1 MTYPMKMSPCFKEML
16 WGGQNFKTLYKK
28 ELPFTHTGECWEAA
42 NHKNGSA
49 AVIGGTWSG
58 FTLGELTA
66 QLGTDFLGTL
76 VQDGEFPVLFKLIDA
91 RERLSLQTHPDDAL
105 AKADGDRGKVEMWI
119 ILHAEEGAG
128 LYLGFENPIS
138 AEEYKERIENNTL
151 AEVLHFIPV
160 QEGECYFLP
169 AGMVHAIGEGLVI
182 GEIQQNSDTTY
193 RVYDWG
199 RIGLDGK
206 PRELHIEKSL
216 IASDRAMKGEKAVP
230 LTIKTDGA
238 SVFYLP
244 GCDYFGAQQIS
255 LQGTFSLR
263 PEKRSLHIFFCAE
276 GSGSI
281 STAGGTGDFIKGDT
295 YIIAAFEEECTLT
308 GDGLLYHF
316 FVPDFEED
324 YLKPLLTAGYSAA
337 EIEKLYHK

>member
-1 MTYPMKMSPCFKEML
+1 MIYPLKMSPCFKEML

-28 ELPFTHTGECWEAA
+28 ELPFAHTGECWEAA
-42 NHKNGSA
+42 NHKNGSST
-49 AVIGGTWSG
+49 VIGGTWSG

-66 QLGTDFLGTL
+66 QLGTDFLGSL
-76 VQDGEFPVLFKLIDA
+76 VTDGQFPVLFKLIDA

-119 ILHAEEGAG
+119 ILHAEPGAG

-138 AEEYKERIENNTL
+138 AEEYKARIEDNTL

-160 QEGECYFLP
+160 QAGECYFLP

-199 RIGLDGK
+199 RIGLDGQ
-206 PRELHIEKSL
+206 PRALHIEKSL
-216 IASDRAMKGEKAVP
+216 IASNRSMKGEKAMP
-230 LTIKTDGA
+230 LMVQEEGA
-238 SVFYLP
+238 AVAYLP
-244 GCDYFGAQQIS
+244 GCEFFGAQQIT
-255 LQGTFSLR
+255 LKGDLTVR
-263 PEKRSLHIFFCAE
+263 PEMRSLHIFFCAE
-276 GSGSI
+276 GTGSI
-281 STAGGTGDFIKGDT
+281 ETAGGRGDFIKGDT
-295 YIIAAFEEECTLT
+295 YIVAAYEEACRIT
-308 GDGLLYHF
+308 GEGLLYHF

-324 YLKPLLTAGYSAA
+324 YLKPLLAAGYSEA
-337 EIEKLYHK
+337 EIAKLYHK